1 MISYNITDF
10 ISSKIGGNF
19 LEIQDK
25 YIESV
30 RTMLQVNDWSG
41 DLAQNVAIFAK
52 VLKP

>member
-10 ISSKIGGNF
+10 ISSKIGNF

>member
-1 MISYNITDF
+1 MISYSITDF
-10 ISSKIGGNF
+10 IRSEIGNF

-25 YIESV
+25 YIDSV